1 MYHTTVLPFRRMMV
15 ALAGRE
21 SDGGLLCYAAALA
34 RMLPGME
41 TCAVHVAGAGSPPQT
56 AIQQRVAAAIPGAEL
71 RVQEGDLLDTLLDS
85 AAGGAFDLILL
96 GHSAN
101 RRGRRSLARRLAM
114 RAPCSIWL
122 APDGSP
128 PLVSR
133 ILAPVD
139 FSKRSADSLEIATV
153 LAEAA
158 GLDECLALHVYF
170 NDAAATFDEFD
181 EILVGEEEQAYSLF
195 TAPMNLHSVF
205 ARPLFVES
213 SSVARTILRVAGEQR
228 ADLIVMGTRGRSAS
242 AAVLLGSETEQV
254 MMTASV
260 PVLAVKNFGARRRLL
275 NVLRDP
281 RLHRGPGGRYS

>member
-1 MYHTTVLPFRRMMV
+1 MMV
-15 ALAGRE
+15 SLAGRDP
-21 SDGGLLCYAAALA
+21 DGGLLCYAAALA

-41 TCAVHVAGAGSPPQT
+41 TYAVHVAGGGSPPQ
-56 AIQQRVAAAIPGAEL
+56 AALEECIGAAIPGAEL
-71 RVQEGDLLDTLLDS
+71 RVLQGDLLDALLGF
-85 AAGGAFDLILL
+85 ATEGGCDLILL

-114 RAPCSIWL
+114 RAPCSVWL

-128 PLVSR
+128 PNVSC

-181 EILVGEEEQAYSLF
+181 EILAGEEEQAYSLF
-195 TAPMNLHSVF
+195 TAPINLHGVF
-205 ARPLFVES
+205 ARPLFAES
-213 SSVARTILRVAGEQR
+213 SSVARTILRTAEEQR
-228 ADLIVMGTRGRSAS
+228 SDLIVMGTRGRSAS

-254 MMTASV
+254 MMAAST

-281 RLHRGPGGRYS
+281 RLQRGPGGRYN